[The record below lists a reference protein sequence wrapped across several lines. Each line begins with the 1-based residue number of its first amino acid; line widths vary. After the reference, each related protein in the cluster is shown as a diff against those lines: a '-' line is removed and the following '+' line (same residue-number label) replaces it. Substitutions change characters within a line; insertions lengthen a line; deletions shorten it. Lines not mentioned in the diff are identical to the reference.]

1 MSKVHKHWPA
11 LLGIARSDMS
21 ILLHIIGGCMVGF
34 EYVDD
39 FEEEHCIVIDLF
51 ILRIMLFW

>member
-1 MSKVHKHWPA
+1 MT
-11 LLGIARSDMS
+11 

-51 ILRIMLFW
+51 ILRIMVFW

>member
-1 MSKVHKHWPA
+1 
-11 LLGIARSDMS
+11 MS

-39 FEEEHCIVIDLF
+39 FEEEHCVVIDLF
-51 ILRIMLFW
+51 ILRVMVFW